1 MAGPPKKTGSTPS
14 VRGRPQ
20 GAPGAGGAGGGGA
33 REVRKDAR
41 AVSFEA
47 GRALQRALDTAP
59 AAQVA
64 TKVEGPTKK
73 TAERA
78 LAAASKIEFTIAAR
92 PITRELVK
100 SRVDELRRLISMT
113 EPRAFGQPVALG
125 DEVELDMLGYIDG
138 KVFLAQQ
145 ASWFDVRANPF
156 LPGLFESLVGVVPPD
171 NVVLQLRLP
180 ADYPVEDLRGKV
192 AAFAVTVQRAQRRIM
207 PDADD
212 PIFLQLSHRK
222 VKTRKELE
230 QKIEAELVEER
241 ARLCV
246 DEAKYTF
253 LRQLYVRVGL
263 EDEVPDELVDE
274 ELRNR
279 WKTQLGDAMALH
291 GVSVDEQK
299 RSLAEF
305 GNERQRAEARRT
317 VWEFRCLDAVAD
329 LHAIEANE
337 AEVNK
342 LVHDMA
348 PPIRSSDV
356 EAVLYQNASLSKEI
370 VKSLRLHRALLVLLG
385 KAKITFAEAPT
396 SDRLLPPLVPAGSTG
411 SGAATGSGAP
421 RVAGDVTA
429 ARGLRRPPGR

>member
-1 MAGPPKKTGSTPS
+1 MAGPPKKTGSTPT

-20 GAPGAGGAGGGGA
+20 GAPGAAGGGS

-41 AVSFEA
+41 TVSLEA
-47 GRALQRALDTAP
+47 GRALQRALDAAP

-64 TKVEGPTKK
+64 TKAEGPTKK

-78 LAAASKIEFTIAAR
+78 SAAASTIAFKVAAR
-92 PITRELVK
+92 PITADLVQA
-100 SRVDELRRLISMT
+100 RIDELRRLISMT
-113 EPRAFGQPVALG
+113 EPRGLGQAVAAG

-145 ASWFDVRANPF
+145 AAWFDVRANPF
-156 LPGLFESLVGVVPPD
+156 LPGLFEALVGVVPPD

-180 ADYPVEDLRGKV
+180 DSYPVADLRGRI

-222 VKTRKELE
+222 VKTRKELA
-230 QKIEAELVEER
+230 QAIEAELVEER

-253 LRQLYVRVGL
+253 LRELYVRVGL
-263 EDEVPDELVDE
+263 DDDVPEELVDE

-279 WKTQLGDAMALH
+279 WKAQLGDAMALH

-299 RSLAEF
+299 RSLVEF
-305 GNERQRAEARRT
+305 GNDAQRAEARRT
-317 VWEFRCLDAVAD
+317 VWEFRCLEAVAD
-329 LHAIEANE
+329 LHGIEARE

-348 PPIRSSDV
+348 PPIRSSDI
-356 EAVLYQNASLSKEI
+356 EAVLYQNAALSKEI
-370 VKSLRLHRALLVLLG
+370 VKSLRLHRALLLLLG
-385 KAKITFAEAPT
+385 KAKITFGEAA
-396 SDRLLPPLVPAGSTG
+396 SSERLLTPLVPAGS
-411 SGAATGSGAP
+411 GAPTGSGAP
-421 RVAGDVTA
+421 RAPGDVTA
-429 ARGLRRPPGR
+429 ARGLRRPPAGR

>member
-20 GAPGAGGAGGGGA
+20 GAPGAGAGGGGGS
-33 REVRKDAR
+33 RDVRKDAR
-41 AVSFEA
+41 AVSLEA
-47 GRALQRALDTAP
+47 GRALQRALDAAP

-64 TKVEGPTKK
+64 TKAEGPTRK

-78 LAAASKIEFTIAAR
+78 LASASTIEVKVAAR
-92 PITRELVK
+92 PITRELVQW
-100 SRVDELRRLISMT
+100 RIDELRRLISMP
-113 EPRAFGQPVALG
+113 EPRAFGQPVAVG
-125 DEVELDMLGYIDG
+125 DEVELDLLGYIDG

-145 ASWFDVRANPF
+145 SSWFDVRGNPF

-222 VKTRKELE
+222 VKTLKELE

-263 EDEVPDELVDE
+263 DDDVPEELVDE

-305 GNERQRAEARRT
+305 SNDRQKAEARRT
-317 VWEFRCLDAVAD
+317 VWEYRCLEAVAD
-329 LHAIEANE
+329 LNGIEANE
-337 AEVNK
+337 AEVHK
-342 LVHDMA
+342 LIHDMA
-348 PPIRSSDV
+348 PPIRSSDI
-356 EAVLYQNASLSKEI
+356 EGVLYQNANLSKET
-370 VKSLRLHRALLVLLG
+370 VKSLRLHRALLLLLG
-385 KAKITFAEAPT
+385 KAKVTFGDVPAGE
-396 SDRLLPPLVPAGSTG
+396 RLLPPLVPTG
-411 SGAATGSGAP
+411 SGATGGSGAARP
-421 RVAGDVTA
+421 AGDVTA
-429 ARGLRRPPGR
+429 ARGLRRPGR

>member
-1 MAGPPKKTGSTPS
+1 MAGPPKKTGSTPT

-20 GAPGAGGAGGGGA
+20 GAPAGGGGGA

-47 GRALQRALDTAP
+47 GRALQRALDAAP

-64 TKVEGPTKK
+64 TKAEGPTKK

-78 LAAASKIEFTIAAR
+78 LAAASTIEVKIAAR
-92 PITRELVK
+92 PITAEMVQWRI
-100 SRVDELRRLISMT
+100 DELRRLISMT
-113 EPRAFGQPVALG
+113 EPRAFGQPVGLG
-125 DEVELDMLGYIDG
+125 DEVELDLLGYIDG

-180 ADYPVEDLRGKV
+180 VNYPVEELRGKV
-192 AAFAVTVQRAQRRIM
+192 AAFAVSVQRAQRRLM

-222 VKTRKELE
+222 ARTKKELE

-253 LRQLYVRVGL
+253 LRQLYIRVGL
-263 EDEVPDELVDE
+263 DDVVPDELVDE

-279 WKTQLGDAMALH
+279 WKAQVGDAMALH

-305 GNERQRAEARRT
+305 STERQRAEARRT
-317 VWEFRCLDAVAD
+317 VWEFRCLEAVAD
-329 LHAIEANE
+329 LHNLEANE
-337 AEVNK
+337 AEVTK

-356 EAVLYQNASLSKEI
+356 ESVLYQNATLSKEI
-370 VKSLRLHRALLVLLG
+370 VKSLRLHRALLLLLG
-385 KAKITFAEAPT
+385 KAKVAFGEAPP
-396 SDRLLPPLVPAGSTG
+396 SERLLAPLV
-411 SGAATGSGAP
+411 ATGSGAP
-421 RVAGDVTA
+421 GGSGAVRPAGDVTA